1 MSRPRA
7 ELQNL
12 TGPLNI
18 SLLACAAIPPGILGA
33 LERRAA
39 TPLTLSLS
47 EKVAICVSVVLC
59 TSRAAGGGMVR
70 MVVAGAERGN
80 MNDGILLN
88 MREDRGHI

>member
-1 MSRPRA
+1 MPRSRA
-7 ELQNL
+7 EVQIL

-59 TSRAAGGGMVR
+59 TSRAVGGAIGKDCCSR
-70 MVVAGAERGN
+70 CRAK
-80 MNDGILLN
+80 DHSILWN
-88 MREDRGHI
+88 MRENRGHI